1 MVNYPPARLDAVF
14 AALADP
20 TRRAVLARLAR
31 REAVTSELARDS
43 AMSLPGFMKHLALL
57 ERAGLLARRKQGR
70 VVQFA
75 LVPQALKDAS
85 DWLDR
90 YRRFWEERL
99 DALGRY
105 LDESEPRSRT
115 RPARRK
121 PRVRAGSS
129 SWAGRKG
136 SPGLGRSRGR

>member
-1 MVNYPPARLDAVF
+1 MVNYQPARLDAVF

-31 REAVTSELARDS
+31 REAATGELARDS

-75 LVPQALKDAS
+75 LVPQALKGAS

-105 LDESEPRSRT
+105 LEESEPRSRA
-115 RPARRK
+115 RPPRRK
-121 PRVRAGSS
+121 PRARAATPSG
-129 SWAGRKG
+129 ARRKG
-136 SPGLGRSRGR
+136 APRQGRNRGR